1 MFAFFD
7 KIKSKKK
14 YKKSIILLTNI
25 SQSDI
30 IYLDISRYDIRS
42 VKQMTQQ
49 MIDKYLPMTE
59 TAYYILLALK
69 KPLHGYGIIL
79 DVERMTNKRIR
90 IGAGTIYGTLT
101 KMEND
106 QLIQSIHEEDRR
118 KIYIQTTLGYELL
131 MMEINRLKEL
141 YDNGIKGDEINEK

>member
-1 MFAFFD
+1 
-7 KIKSKKK
+7 
-14 YKKSIILLTNI
+14 
-25 SQSDI
+25 
-30 IYLDISRYDIRS
+30 
-42 VKQMTQQ
+42 MTRQL
-49 MIDKYLPMTE
+49 IDKYLPMTE

-69 KPLHGYGIIL
+69 NPLHGYGIIL

-118 KIYIQTTLGYELL
+118 KIYIQTTMGHELL
-131 MMEINRLKEL
+131 MMEIYRLKEL
-141 YDNGIKGDEINEK
+141 YDNGIKGDELNEK